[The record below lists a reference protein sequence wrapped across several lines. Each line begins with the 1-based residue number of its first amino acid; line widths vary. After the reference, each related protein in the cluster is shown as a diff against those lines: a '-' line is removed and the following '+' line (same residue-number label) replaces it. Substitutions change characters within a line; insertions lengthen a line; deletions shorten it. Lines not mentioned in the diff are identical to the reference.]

1 LKDLKRI
8 AKMNE
13 RINHVIELP
22 KHKKPIIGEFVERGV
37 AIISRLYRTLGIK
50 IKAQRIITP

>member
-1 LKDLKRI
+1 
-8 AKMNE
+8 MNE